1 MKAHST
7 KSLHPE
13 PVKQEFGKNCKILT
27 AASVMMYFFNKI
39 ADIKYTFATIHLYY
53 RLYHLWFL
61 ATSYTWFEVTLAHNV

>member
-1 MKAHST
+1 
-7 KSLHPE
+7 
-13 PVKQEFGKNCKILT
+13 
-27 AASVMMYFFNKI
+27 MMYFFNKI